1 MYYNRNK
8 AGASAVKFS
17 VDITSMKFKS
27 DGDGTIDN
35 KDRASQKQIQ
45 KEILVME
52 DGDVLLKTGAVCNLE
67 EGCLSCGS

>member
-1 MYYNRNK
+1 
-8 AGASAVKFS
+8 
-17 VDITSMKFKS
+17 MKFKS